1 MNKATAAITVNRE
14 KMSGDYSDI
23 ALIDQELYV
32 IEYKR
37 NGEEVRRA
45 HMGPARNRT
54 EFASAINR
62 LASLV

>member
-1 MNKATAAITVNRE
+1 MRTPDAYITVNHE
-14 KMSGDYSDI
+14 KMSGDYSNI

-37 NGEEVRRA
+37 NGEEVSRA

-54 EFASAINR
+54 AFASAINR
-62 LASLV
+62 LASLA